1 MQPTTGAG
9 TAPATAPAPV
19 VPSGDTYANVAAGL
33 ASLDFRLPERG
44 RMYSFTTQR
53 GLIDISARPVSL
65 SLLSRLGGLAVLAA
79 VVLLVWAAT
88 RAPARAAYSRLF
100 STVACGVLLAVLGI
114 LSLITGI
121 FPVLGLV
128 MIVAGIVLAIRNRV
142 TPTPVAATN

>member
-1 MQPTTGAG
+1 
-9 TAPATAPAPV
+9 
-19 VPSGDTYANVAAGL
+19 
-33 ASLDFRLPERG
+33 
-44 RMYSFTTQR
+44 MYSFTTQR